1 MLRVSASAPI
11 LWYKHPGCDPSLTE
25 ADRRPTNPLQAAI
38 GICESSSFMMGYR
51 DPLMLYAMPDRL
63 IRTSANGSANLT
75 SISRSVCQA
84 ILSTRQ
90 QHPEWLKEKVRNYSW
105 QSGTFQS
112 KLTDKIAEELSP
124 CQDRDA
130 VIRKVLK
137 ILQSFLKPSFFV
149 SEEFDRL
156 TEKLR
161 QVTPEEIETSWNS
174 LFNYKMLAQPT
185 GSLTPEVPQNGYSTS
200 AGEPVAI
207 LLLDAENLQ
216 LDVKTEKFLAGIC
229 TYPIQIKIAF
239 ANWRSMGKQDDE
251 FHRRHYELIHVPPGK
266 DSADVKMATVGSSIF
281 VHYPTAKEVLVCSS
295 DTVLLHLCTTL
306 QTHGLT
312 VYLVRK
318 QGETISVLNSKTGK
332 TQTHSL
338 VPLPEIPSI
347 EELIIWLKNLIKAEQ
362 KRSQNSWFKL
372 SEISQIFQEKYQLN
386 LSQVVSAHW
395 PTKRAKDI
403 FIDNPADFVVHQPAG
418 KSDLLYVTLFE
429 IPTPN
434 KVDSNHSPQLTDA
447 NTQGQPSTAINSK
460 AELEKA
466 LVKLVDSL
474 TEKSSEKYITVS
486 KLGSEFHKQYGK
498 TVKAVLTRLQ
508 LNSKFTPFLQSS
520 RAFNLKQAGN
530 VFLVAVAQER

>member
-1 MLRVSASAPI
+1 ML
-11 LWYKHPGCDPSLTE
+11 HP
-25 ADRRPTNPLQAAI
+25 
-38 GICESSSFMMGYR
+38 
-51 DPLMLYAMPDRL
+51 MPDRL
-63 IRTSANGSANLT
+63 IRTPANGSATLH

-84 ILSTRQ
+84 IVSTRQ

-112 KLTDKIAEELSP
+112 KLTDKIAEELSH

-130 VIRKVLK
+130 LIRKLLK
-137 ILQSFLKPSFFV
+137 ILQSFLKPSFLV
-149 SEEFDRL
+149 SEEFERL
-156 TEKLR
+156 TDKLR
-161 QVTPEEIETSWNS
+161 QVTQEEIETSWNS
-174 LFNYKMLAQPT
+174 RLHYKMLAQPAGT
-185 GSLTPEVPQNGYSTS
+185 LTPEVAQNGYSSS

-216 LDVKTEKFLAGIC
+216 LDAKTEKFLAGIC
-229 TYPIQIKIAF
+229 AYPIQIKIAF

-318 QGETISVLNSKTGK
+318 QRETITVLNSKTGK

-338 VPLPEIPSI
+338 VPVPEIPSI
-347 EELIIWLKNLIKAEQ
+347 EELIIQLKNLIKAEQ
-362 KRSQNSWFKL
+362 TRSQNSWFKL

-403 FIDNPADFVVHQPAG
+403 FTDNPADFVVHQPAG
-418 KSDLLYVTLFE
+418 KSDILYVTLFE
-429 IPTPN
+429 IPTPHKGN
-434 KVDSNHSPQLTDA
+434 RNDSPQLTEA
-447 NTQGQPSTAINSK
+447 STEGQPSPAINSK

-466 LVKLVDSL
+466 LAKLVGSL
-474 TEKSSEKYITVS
+474 TAKSPERYVSVS
-486 KLGSEFHKQYGK
+486 KLGSEFNKKYGK
-498 TVKAVLTRLQ
+498 TLKDVLADLQ
-508 LNSKFTPFLQSS
+508 LNSKVTTFLQSS
-520 RAFNLKQAGN
+520 KAFNLKQVGN
-530 VFLVAVAQER
+530 MFLVAVAQER